1 MHLIAIVRLH
11 SIWETTAWVIE
22 WTIVEEKLGLK
33 PFESAILLLE
43 PSVGGL
49 LATTIKFVSNLVSKL
64 TSLGMLATRMEGQIY
79 SLEQRYHDLSDRLS
93 TMDSRLEELTQR

>member
-1 MHLIAIVRLH
+1 M
-11 SIWETTAWVIE
+11 
-22 WTIVEEKLGLK
+22 EEKLGLK
-33 PFESAILLLE
+33 PFGSAILLLE

-49 LATTIKFVSNLVSKL
+49 LATTIKFVSNLVSKS